1 MEFIV
6 EKIGMSRTVGVPST
20 PVTLL
25 KIVETKVCE
34 VRDDG
39 KALVA
44 YHSGKKIN
52 KAIEGQQKKYNISK
66 EFNRFKTI
74 KVAEGT
80 EVGDLNL
87 EPLKEASVVKTSFNS
102 KGRGFTGVVK
112 RHGFA
117 GGPGSHGSRF
127 HRAPGSIGMCE
138 WPGRVMPGQKMP
150 GQYGNKLVSVKNEV
164 ISFDEENGILVL
176 KGAVPG
182 HKGARGMVRI
192 VKWVVQ

>member
-6 EKIGMSRTVGVPST
+6 EKIGMSRTIDVPSV

-25 KIVETKVCE
+25 KVIDTKVCE
-34 VRDDG
+34 VREDG

-44 YHSGKKIN
+44 YNSGKKIN
-52 KAIEGQQKKYNISK
+52 RAIEGQQKKYEVTK
-66 EFNRFKTI
+66 EFNRFMTI
-74 KVAEGT
+74 EVAKDT
-80 EVGDLNL
+80 QKGDLST
-87 EPLKEASVVKTSFNS
+87 EPLNEAKVVKTSFKS
-102 KGRGFTGVVK
+102 KGKGFTGVVK
-112 RHGFA
+112 RYNFA

-150 GQYGNKLVSVKNEV
+150 GHHGNKKVTVKNEV
-164 ISFDEENGILVL
+164 ISFDAENGILVL

-182 HKGARGMVRI
+182 HRGARGVVRI
-192 VKWVVQ
+192 VK